1 MKIFTAFVAVL
12 PLATTLYI
20 SEEVKRDTT
29 LLSAVPPHSCKITIG
44 ADVNCHY
51 CDELNCTVVTVL
63 QANKYYNFDCAC
75 PNGESINGIRQDL
88 FSFIIICTVTNI
100 SFSAWDHNSDSYC
113 WVWANATDYN
123 CPTVGSNALPE
134 CAFCSK

>member
-1 MKIFTAFVAVL
+1 MKISTALIGVL
-12 PLATTLYI
+12 PLATTLYV
-20 SEEVKRDTT
+20 SEEVRRDTT
-29 LLSAVPPHSCKITIG
+29 LSLAVKPHSCKISIG

-75 PNGESINGIRQDL
+75 PNGENINGIRQD
-88 FSFIIICTVTNI
+88 
-100 SFSAWDHNSDSYC
+100 AWDHNADSYC

-134 CAFCSK
+134 CSFCSK